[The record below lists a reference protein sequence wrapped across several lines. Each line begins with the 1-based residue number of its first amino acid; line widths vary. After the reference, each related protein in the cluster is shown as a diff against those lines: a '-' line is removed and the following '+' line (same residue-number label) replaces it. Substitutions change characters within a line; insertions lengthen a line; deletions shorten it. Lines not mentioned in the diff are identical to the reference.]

1 MDTDNTQ
8 QRRALSRCRVCRLPA
23 DTLAE
28 VHRERLAWGATF
40 EQLADKVRASGHM
53 TSASSV
59 RRHFRSHA
67 ADLAHRDADEPLG
80 DLNGIATPFDGLLD
94 GKIMERDVTEAVV
107 QVLVQ
112 RMQRLE
118 KERQAVRDQSRADPL
133 WTRSL
138 KTMAMLERSL
148 KRLEEIRQP
157 ERDVKAIVADSLQ
170 RALAA
175 IMETYNAGAKEQI
188 AMLKQGAYDFLDQ
201 KLRPEDFLRLIN
213 RWERECSTGMASR
226 IAEAAILTF
235 REAGAQA

>member
-8 QRRALSRCRVCRLPA
+8 QRRALPRCRVCRLPA

-28 VHRERLAWGATF
+28 VERERLAWGATF
-40 EQLADKVRASGHM
+40 EQLAEKVRASGHA
-53 TSASSV
+53 TSASSL

-67 ADLAHRDADEPLG
+67 SDLAHHDTNEPLA
-80 DLNGIATPFDGLLD
+80 DLKGITTPFDGLLD
-94 GKIMERDVTEAVV
+94 GKIRERDVTEAVV
-107 QVLVQ
+107 KVLVQ

-118 KERQAVRDQSRADPL
+118 TEQQAVRDHSRADRL

-138 KTMAMLERSL
+138 KTMAMLERTL

-157 ERDVKAIVADSLQ
+157 ERDVKAMVADSLQ

-175 IMETYNAGAKEQI
+175 IIETYNAGAKEQI
-188 AMLKQGAYDFLDQ
+188 AMVKQGAYDFLDQ
-201 KLRPEDFLRLIN
+201 KLRPEDFLRLIS

-226 IAEAAILTF
+226 IAEAAILSF
-235 REAGAQA
+235 REAGAPA